1 MKKVPVAELNRKIIH
16 LGSVFIPISYIWY
29 VKEQNTMILIMIC
42 LFTISMIIDLLR
54 IKLGIL
60 NNFFKYFFSKM
71 LREGEA
77 NGQITGASWL
87 LLGSLLTI
95 MFFPIY
101 IAVPALIYLT
111 IGDSF
116 AALVGKAFP
125 YGRVGTKSI
134 TGSLTGI
141 IFSSIVALK
150 LNEVLPFGV
159 IILGS
164 IVAMIIELLPH
175 RTLND
180 NLTIPTLSAF
190 SIQIFFQF
198 L

>member
-1 MKKVPVAELNRKIIH
+1 MKKVPMAELNRKIIH
-16 LGSVFIPISYIWY
+16 LGSVLIPISYLWY
-29 VKEQNTMILIMIC
+29 VKEQNTMILIMMF

-54 IKLGIL
+54 IKVSIL

-95 MFFPIY
+95 IFFPIH

-141 IFSSIVALK
+141 IFSSIVALE
-150 LNEVLPFGV
+150 LNEVLPFGL

>member
-1 MKKVPVAELNRKIIH
+1 MKKVPMAELNRKIIH
-16 LGSVFIPISYIWY
+16 LGSVLIPISYLWY

-42 LFTISMIIDLLR
+42 LFTISMVIDLLR
-54 IKLGIL
+54 IKLSIL

-71 LREGEA
+71 LREGET

-125 YGRVGTKSI
+125 YGKVGTKSI

-141 IFSSIVALK
+141 IFSSIVALG

>member
-1 MKKVPVAELNRKIIH
+1 MKKVPMAELNRKIIH
-16 LGSVFIPISYIWY
+16 LGSVLIPISYLWY

-54 IKLGIL
+54 IKLSIL

-71 LREGEA
+71 LREGET

-141 IFSSIVALK
+141 ILSSIVALG

-164 IVAMIIELLPH
+164 IVAMIIELMPH

-180 NLTIPTLSAF
+180 NLTIPIFSAF

>member
-29 VKEQNTMILIMIC
+29 VKEQKTMILILIC
-42 LFTISMIIDLLR
+42 LFTISIIIDFLR
-54 IKLGIL
+54 IKLSIL
-60 NNFFKYFFSKM
+60 NSFFKYFFSKM
-71 LREGEA
+71 LRESEIDGKF
-77 NGQITGASWL
+77 TGATWL

-125 YGRVGTKSI
+125 YGRVGAKSI
-134 TGSLTGI
+134 TGTLTGI
-141 IFSSIVALK
+141 ILSSIVALY
-150 LNEVLPFGV
+150 LNEVLPFGL

-175 RTLND
+175 RALND
-180 NLTIPTLSAF
+180 NLTIPLLSAF

>member
-1 MKKVPVAELNRKIIH
+1 MKKVPMAELNRKIIH
-16 LGSVFIPISYIWY
+16 LGSVLIPISYLWY

-54 IKLGIL
+54 IKLSIL
-60 NNFFKYFFSKM
+60 NNFFKHFFSKM

-95 MFFPIY
+95 IFFPIY

-141 IFSSIVALK
+141 IFSSIVALE
-150 LNEVLPFGV
+150 LNEVLPFRV

>member
-1 MKKVPVAELNRKIIH
+1 MKKVPMDELNRKIIH
-16 LGSVFIPISYIWY
+16 LGSVLIPISYLWY

-54 IKLGIL
+54 IKLSIL

-71 LREGEA
+71 LREGET

-125 YGRVGTKSI
+125 YGKVGTKSI

-141 IFSSIVALK
+141 IFSSIVALG

>member
-1 MKKVPVAELNRKIIH
+1 MKKVPMAELNRKIIH
-16 LGSVFIPISYIWY
+16 LGSVLIPISYLWY

-54 IKLGIL
+54 IKLSIL
-60 NNFFKYFFSKM
+60 NNFFKHFFSKM

-95 MFFPIY
+95 IFFPIY

-141 IFSSIVALK
+141 IFSSIVALE

>member
-1 MKKVPVAELNRKIIH
+1 MKKVPMAELNRKIIH
-16 LGSVFIPISYIWY
+16 LGSVLIPISYLWY

-54 IKLGIL
+54 IKLSIL

-71 LREGEA
+71 LREGET

-125 YGRVGTKSI
+125 YGKVGTKSI

-141 IFSSIVALK
+141 IFSSIVALG

-164 IVAMIIELLPH
+164 IVAMIIELMPH

-180 NLTIPTLSAF
+180 NLTIPIFSAF

>member
-1 MKKVPVAELNRKIIH
+1 MKKVPMAELNRKIIH
-16 LGSVFIPISYIWY
+16 LGSVLIPISYLWY

-54 IKLGIL
+54 IKLSIL

-71 LREGEA
+71 LRECEA

-95 MFFPIY
+95 IFFPIH

-125 YGRVGTKSI
+125 YGKVGTKSI

-141 IFSSIVALK
+141 IFSSIVALG

>member
-1 MKKVPVAELNRKIIH
+1 M
-16 LGSVFIPISYIWY
+16 F
-29 VKEQNTMILIMIC
+29 

-54 IKLGIL
+54 IKVSIL

-95 MFFPIY
+95 IFFPIY

-141 IFSSIVALK
+141 IFSSIVALE

-180 NLTIPTLSAF
+180 NLTM
-190 SIQIFFQF
+190 
-198 L
+198 

>member
-1 MKKVPVAELNRKIIH
+1 MKKVPMDELNRKIIH
-16 LGSVFIPISYIWY
+16 LGSVLIPISYLWY

-54 IKLGIL
+54 IKLSIL

-71 LREGEA
+71 LREGET

-125 YGRVGTKSI
+125 YGKVGTKSI

-141 IFSSIVALK
+141 IFSSIVALG

-164 IVAMIIELLPH
+164 IVAMIIELMPH

-180 NLTIPTLSAF
+180 NLTIPIFSAF

>member
-1 MKKVPVAELNRKIIH
+1 MKKIPIAELYRKIIH
-16 LGSVFIPISYIWY
+16 LGSVFIPISYFCYI
-29 VKEQNTMILIMIC
+29 KEQNKMILILIC
-42 LFTISMIIDLLR
+42 LCLISIIIDFSR
-54 IKLGIL
+54 IKLSRV
-60 NNFFKYFFSKM
+60 NNLFKYIFSNM
-71 LREGEA
+71 LRDSEVDGE
-77 NGQITGASWL
+77 ITGATWL
-87 LLGSLLTI
+87 LIGSLLTI

-134 TGSLTGI
+134 TGTLAGI
-141 IFSSIVALK
+141 FLSSNVALWF
-150 LNEVLPFGV
+150 NDVLPLRL

-164 IVAMIIELLPH
+164 MVAMIIELHPH
-175 RTLND
+175 RTFND
-180 NLTIPTLSAF
+180 NLTIPVFSAF

>member
-141 IFSSIVALK
+141 IFSSIVALE

>member
-1 MKKVPVAELNRKIIH
+1 MKKVPMAELNRKIIH
-16 LGSVFIPISYIWY
+16 LGSVLIPISYLWY

-42 LFTISMIIDLLR
+42 LFTISMVIDLLR
-54 IKLGIL
+54 IKLSIL

-71 LREGEA
+71 LREGET

-141 IFSSIVALK
+141 ILSSIVALG

>member
-1 MKKVPVAELNRKIIH
+1 MKKVPMAELNRKIIH
-16 LGSVFIPISYIWY
+16 LGSVLIPISYLWY
-29 VKEQNTMILIMIC
+29 VKEQNTMILIMMF

-54 IKLGIL
+54 IKLSIL

-95 MFFPIY
+95 IFFPIH

-141 IFSSIVALK
+141 IFSSIVALE
-150 LNEVLPFGV
+150 LNEVLPFGL